1 MAARRTVAPDIAGC
15 CLFLFGATLAFAV
28 LRAPY
33 IHKRAPEIA
42 RDIAIYGGLLL
53 ACVSVGMGLFQRRAW
68 ALIPGLAL
76 LALGLGA
83 SAFNW
88 HMPETGQLPAGVL
101 GATGIVLLLAR
112 TGEFKD
118 GGAGNDGDSDG
129 TDEQADEQAAPARP
143 RPDDDRDDDDAP

>member
-15 CLFLFGATLAFAV
+15 CLFLFAATLTFAV

-33 IHKRAPEIA
+33 IHKRVPDIA

-68 ALIPGLAL
+68 ALVPGLLL
-76 LALGLGA
+76 LAAGFGA
-83 SAFNW
+83 SVLNW

-101 GATGIVLLLAR
+101 GATGVVLLLAR
-112 TGEFKD
+112 TGEFKE
-118 GGAGNDGDSDG
+118 GGPASDEDRDSDDDG
-129 TDEQADEQAAPARP
+129 EPAAKPSTAA
-143 RPDDDRDDDDAP
+143 RDDDDAP

>member
-15 CLFLFGATLAFAV
+15 CLFLFAATLAFAV

-53 ACVSVGMGLFQRRAW
+53 ACVSVGMGLFQRRSW
-68 ALIPGLAL
+68 ALVPGLLL
-76 LALGLGA
+76 LAAGFGA
-83 SAFNW
+83 SVLNW

-101 GATGIVLLLAR
+101 GATGVVLLLAR
-112 TGEFKD
+112 TDEFKD
-118 GGAGNDGDSDG
+118 GGAGNDSDG
-129 TDEQADEQAAPARP
+129 EDEPAEEKAAPARSP
-143 RPDDDRDDDDAP
+143 ADDDDDAP

>member
-15 CLFLFGATLAFAV
+15 CLFLYAATLAFAV

-33 IHKRAPEIA
+33 IHKRAPDLV

-53 ACVSVGMGLFQRRAW
+53 ACASVGLGLFQRRPW
-68 ALIPGLAL
+68 ALIPGLVL
-76 LALGLGA
+76 SALGFGA
-83 SAFNW
+83 SLMNW

-112 TGEFKD
+112 SGEFKA
-118 GGAGNDGDSDG
+118 GGA
-129 TDEQADEQAAPARP
+129 A
-143 RPDDDRDDDDAP
+143 DDRDDDDEKAPPAARARDAAAADDDAP